1 MFVVTEFRVKHT
13 KKKINRDEKKYVY
26 AHMHTC
32 IYTYFHKILKCNTT
46 TKMKLVI
53 YRRKDNDRNDFV
65 SLDGLNY
72 IN

>member
-1 MFVVTEFRVKHT
+1 MRKICICTHT
-13 KKKINRDEKKYVY
+13 S
-26 AHMHTC
+26 T
-32 IYTYFHKILKCNTT
+32 YTYFHKVLKCNTT

-65 SLDGLNY
+65 ALDGLNY

>member
-1 MFVVTEFRVKHT
+1 MHT
-13 KKKINRDEKKYVY
+13 YI
-26 AHMHTC
+26 HTC